1 MSLTTKDVA
10 KIARLARI
18 SVTDADKAHYAKEIS
33 GILTWIEQLSEVNT
47 EGVPQMVSVADM
59 RLPWRED
66 NVTDGN
72 QQDAIIKNAPQSD
85 YGCFAV
91 PKVIE

>member
-1 MSLTTKDVA
+1 MPLDKNTVS

-18 SVTDADKAHYAKEIS
+18 KVSDLEKEHYAAEIS
-33 GILTWIEQLSEVNT
+33 GILKWVEQLNEVNT
-47 EGVPQMVSVADM
+47 EGVPQMVSVADI

-66 NVTDGN
+66 KVTDGN
-72 QQDAIIKNAPQSD
+72 QQQAVIKNAPQAD